1 MKACELVLGTARRR
15 RNIWSL
21 TVSSLLTK
29 TQLIL
34 CEWKLLVWLVVQFKD
49 FIANILW
56 LHSYS
61 FTFNMNNCSALTM
74 ENFETFEEF
83 MTDRGTN
90 QPTETTTDQQV
101 SYTPNNTVF
110 FLFQNKGFSLV
121 FWSLIPLASNSHNIF
136 FL

>member
-15 RNIWSL
+15 RNIWSQ

-74 ENFETFEEF
+74 ENFATFEEF

-110 FLFQNKGFSLV
+110 FLFQNKRFSLE
-121 FWSLIPLASNSHNIF
+121 FWSLIPLTSNSHNIF